1 MSGTNVRYN
10 IFLFRIHYWLSAY
23 DICTIAAYLYDF
35 FELKVLYY
43 ELKME
48 KLSVINIVMLVV
60 EIPQRIKSTF
70 FCFFCNCF
78 DEKIFSPKSY
88 FFHILAYCGFC
99 LKEQSHSKIFNP
111 YYYKLQNVPP
121 IKTWFALLL
130 NDNIVKKTYLGFIAE
145 GKKEIW
151 ILYIIFFLYR

>member
-23 DICTIAAYLYDF
+23 DIYTIAAYLYDF

-48 KLSVINIVMLVV
+48 KLSVINIVMPVV
-60 EIPQRIKSTF
+60 KIPQRIKSTF

-78 DEKIFSPKSY
+78 EEKKFPTITKIILFSY
-88 FFHILAYCGFC
+88 FGLLWILPQGTISF
-99 LKEQSHSKIFNP
+99 KNFQS
-111 YYYKLQNVPP
+111 
-121 IKTWFALLL
+121 LLL
-130 NDNIVKKTYLGFIAE
+130 QASKCPTNKNMICSLA
-145 GKKEIW
+145 
-151 ILYIIFFLYR
+151 R

>member
-23 DICTIAAYLYDF
+23 DIYTIAAYLYDF

-60 EIPQRIKSTF
+60 KIPQRMKSIFFAIFF
-70 FCFFCNCF
+70 FCSCDN
-78 DEKIFSPKSY
+78 DKKIS
-88 FFHILAYCGFC
+88 
-99 LKEQSHSKIFNP
+99 N
-111 YYYKLQNVPP
+111 
-121 IKTWFALLL
+121 
-130 NDNIVKKTYLGFIAE
+130 
-145 GKKEIW
+145 
-151 ILYIIFFLYR
+151 

>member
-1 MSGTNVRYN
+1 
-10 IFLFRIHYWLSAY
+10 
-23 DICTIAAYLYDF
+23 
-35 FELKVLYY
+35 
-43 ELKME
+43 ME

-60 EIPQRIKSTF
+60 KIPQRMKSIFFAIFF
-70 FCFFCNCF
+70 FCSCYN
-78 DEKIFSPKSY
+78 EKNFQLKSY
-88 FFHILAYCGFC
+88 FFHILSYCGSC

-130 NDNIVKKTYLGFIAE
+130 DDNIVKKTYVGFIAE

-151 ILYIIFFLYR
+151 ILYIIFFLYLNFLVETRIKKRILRGFLPST